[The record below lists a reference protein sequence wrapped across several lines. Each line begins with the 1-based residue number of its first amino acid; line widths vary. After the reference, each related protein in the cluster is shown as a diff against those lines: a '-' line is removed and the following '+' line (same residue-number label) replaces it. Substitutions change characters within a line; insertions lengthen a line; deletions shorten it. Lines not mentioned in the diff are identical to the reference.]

1 MFLPPSIFRLRRC
14 INTMLARSPD
24 GMMVLTQTKALHTT
38 MRKIKT
44 CLTALLDR
52 QRRTEDVVV
61 MPYNLVNR

>member
-1 MFLPPSIFRLRRC
+1 
-14 INTMLARSPD
+14 MLARSPD

-38 MRKIKT
+38 MRKIKIG
-44 CLTALLDR
+44 LTALLDR

>member
-1 MFLPPSIFRLRRC
+1 
-14 INTMLARSPD
+14 MLARTPD
-24 GMMVLTQTKALHTT
+24 GIMVLTQTKALHTT